1 MAKEPIS
8 TIAALLGSRICH
20 DLISPIGA
28 ISNGVELLGLSGG
41 TDNSELSLIS
51 DSVDNANARVK
62 FFRIAFGQ
70 SSEGQMTSGAE
81 MKSILTALGT
91 GRVTYHWAVE
101 GDQMRDEV
109 KMATLMLMCLET
121 ALPRGGKIT
130 VERSHDGQWSVC
142 ARAERLEPDPALW
155 ARLGAITDVDDL
167 KPADVQFFLA
177 PVQAALLGR
186 RITHTTAEGL
196 LRLTA

>member
-28 ISNGVELLGLSGG
+28 ISNGVELLGLSGA
-41 TDNSELSLIS
+41 TDPTEFSLIS

-70 SSEGQMTSGAE
+70 ASEGQTASASE
-81 MKSILTALGT
+81 MSAILTALGT
-91 GRVTYHWAVE
+91 GRLTYRWSVE
-101 GDQMRDEV
+101 GDQSRDEV
-109 KMATLMLMCLET
+109 KMAALMLMCLET
-121 ALPRGGKIT
+121 AMPRGGKIT
-130 VERSHDGQWSVC
+130 VQRSHDGQWCVC
-142 ARAERLEPDPALW
+142 GRAERLDPNPALW
-155 ARLGAITDVDDL
+155 ARLGQITDIDEL
-167 KPADVQFFLA
+167 RPADVQFFLA

-186 RITHTTAEGL
+186 RITHSATEDM
-196 LRLTA
+196 LRLSA

>member
-1 MAKEPIS
+1 MVKEPIS
-8 TIAALLGSRICH
+8 TVAALLGSRICH

-28 ISNGVELLGLSGG
+28 ISNGVELLGLSG
-41 TDNSELSLIS
+41 TSDTSELSLIS

-70 SSEGQMTSGAE
+70 ASAGQFSSSAE
-81 MKSILTALGT
+81 MSAILSALGT
-91 GRVTYHWAVE
+91 ARLTYSWAVT
-101 GDQMRDEV
+101 GDQSRDEV
-109 KMATLMLMCLET
+109 KMAALMMMCLET

-130 VERSHDGQWSVC
+130 VERSDDGHWSVC

-155 ARLGAITDVDDL
+155 ARLGQITDIEDL
-167 KPADVQFFLA
+167 RPADVQFFLA

-186 RITHTTAEGL
+186 RITHIATEGM
-196 LRLTA
+196 LRLSA